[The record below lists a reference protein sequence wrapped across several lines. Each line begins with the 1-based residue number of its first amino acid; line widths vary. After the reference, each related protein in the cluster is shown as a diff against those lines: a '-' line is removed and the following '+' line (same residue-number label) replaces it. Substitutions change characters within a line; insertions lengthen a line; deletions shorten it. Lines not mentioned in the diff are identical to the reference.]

1 MPTDKPKLKEWY
13 LKEWREY
20 RGFTQPAFARHLG
33 VYKGDVSNWESQE
46 RGLSVP
52 MLQKLAE
59 GLNLP
64 NPGYLMFAP
73 DEVTEFW
80 ENWNGLGA
88 DEREELKGY
97 SRFRSELRINKRSS
111 TG

>member
-1 MPTDKPKLKEWY
+1 
-13 LKEWREY
+13 
-20 RGFTQPAFARHLG
+20 
-33 VYKGDVSNWESQE
+33 
-46 RGLSVP
+46 
-52 MLQKLAE
+52 
-59 GLNLP
+59 
-64 NPGYLMFAP
+64 MFAP